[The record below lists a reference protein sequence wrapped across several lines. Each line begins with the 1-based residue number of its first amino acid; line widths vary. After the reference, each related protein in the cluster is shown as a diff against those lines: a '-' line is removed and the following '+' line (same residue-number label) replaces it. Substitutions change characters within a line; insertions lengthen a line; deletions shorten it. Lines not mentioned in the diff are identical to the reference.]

1 MGKTKRSQ
9 PFEFDEFVSQS
20 RGSSSPYPTY
30 PIEDIYPYEEGP
42 PPEVILHPDVRSGE
56 KAPPLA
62 VSVKQSGPHPYRHR
76 IRCYHLMAC
85 IVYFCCNCFL
95 GALAFEYAGEHTG
108 RTLKIFYYAKYNTI
122 WYKWRYLPL
131 VASGLLL
138 DYRNLLNP
146 SQWRHNECDGVSN
159 HRHLACFLTVCS
171 GVDQRKHQSSVSLA
185 FVRSPVDSPHKGPV
199 SWKCFHLMTSSWN
212 LNWDMNTIT
221 SRETNVYSN
230 SSMLYLKGWPFYLN
244 LDLSQKTNL

>member
-159 HRHLACFLTVCS
+159 HRHLACFLNRLFGSRSKKTSKLRVTGFCEVTGGFPS
-171 GVDQRKHQSSVSLA
+171 QRASIVEM
-185 FVRSPVDSPHKGPV
+185 F
-199 SWKCFHLMTSSWN
+199 
-212 LNWDMNTIT
+212 
-221 SRETNVYSN
+221 
-230 SSMLYLKGWPFYLN
+230 PFDDVIMKFELGHEYDYVKRN
-244 LDLSQKTNL
+244 QCV